1 MRTKLLLLLAVIAI
15 AAVAI
20 FGPDHAGAHTSCPNA
35 HTAPQK
41 LRPKEARESIICL
54 IDQKRAQHGVGSLD
68 TDHRLQHAAQR
79 HNDLMDTTGCFAHEC
94 PGEPALGTRLKTVGY
109 INGGLQRWI
118 VAENLAW
125 GSDLH
130 GSPAKIVRAWMHSPE
145 HRSTMLMGDLREI
158 GVGFNRG
165 TPSKPHGSGATFTTD
180 FGLRI
185 EARTANPRRGDD
197 GGGATPPTTGPA
209 GSSGRKCVQEQEDRP
224 HPRGDGPP
232 PQFSDAFYALRL
244 KLDTSVDGV
253 DRRRLELPISIEKVC
268 NVPANLA
275 KEAEQLGGADG
286 VAKLLSTTKVLKNK
300 KLLEGD
306 AALKAIDGADTA
318 RIKAQLAPP
327 EEWGEDEDGNKV
339 ATFDARKIKIT
350 D

>member
-1 MRTKLLLLLAVIAI
+1 MKTRLLLLLAVVAI
-15 AAVAI
+15 AALGLY
-20 FGPDHAGAHTSCPNA
+20 GPDRAGARTTCPNA
-35 HTAPQK
+35 HTSPEK
-41 LRPKEARESIICL
+41 LRPKQARESIVCL
-54 IDQKRAQHGVGSLD
+54 IDEKRARHGVGSLD
-68 TDHRLQHAAQR
+68 TDRRLQRAAQR
-79 HNDLMDTTGCFAHEC
+79 HNDLMDRTGCFAHEC
-94 PGEPALGTRLKTVGY
+94 PGEPELGQRLQSVGY
-109 INGGLQRWI
+109 IAGGLQRWI

-125 GSDLH
+125 GVDLH
-130 GSPAKIVRAWMHSPE
+130 GSPAKIASAWMHSPE
-145 HRSTMLMGDLREI
+145 HRSTLLMGDLREI

-165 TPSKPHGSGATFTTD
+165 TPSKPHSSGATFTTD

-185 EARTANPRRGDD
+185 EARTTSPRRGDD
-197 GGGATPPTTGPA
+197 GGGATPPTTVPA
-209 GSSGRKCVQEQEDRP
+209 DSSGRKCVQEQEDRP
-224 HPRGDGPP
+224 TARGDGPP
-232 PQFSDAFYALRL
+232 PQFSDAFYAVKL

-275 KEAEQLGGADG
+275 EEAEQLGGADG

-327 EEWGEDEDGNKV
+327 EEWGEDEDGNQV
-339 ATFDARKIKIT
+339 ATFNARKIKIT